1 MDFQPSSF
9 QEKIFIGQHKSL
21 LEIQA
26 EIYSILQTSGFLQSR
41 YNSGRLGAEFYFRRM
56 KSLHDEI
63 VQFQSTLSKK
73 GKNLV
78 ELTQNMPLSQDSA
91 FLIRELSSISDA
103 SYDKFCQ
110 AWSIDP
116 FQLANVVSMI
126 TSKFI
131 TLLDYIQLTETLD
144 IHFLTELI
152 QEVSQA
158 LLQMKSFQ
166 HFAVQISQIFQSW
179 QFDEQHINSSLKSN
193 YTNPTHSDLKKVLG
207 DRIYSLFTAFKGYLQ
222 K

>member
-1 MDFQPSSF
+1 MDFQPVSF
-9 QEKIFIGQHKSL
+9 QEKIFIGQQKSL

-26 EIYSILQTSGFLQSR
+26 EIYSILQTSGFLQTR

-56 KSLHDEI
+56 KSFQDEI
-63 VQFQSTLSKK
+63 VQMQSILSNK

-78 ELTQNMPLSQDSA
+78 DLTQNMPLSQDSA

-110 AWSIDP
+110 TWSIDP
-116 FQLANVVSMI
+116 FQLANVVAMI

-131 TLLDYIQLTETLD
+131 TVLDYIQLTDVLD
-144 IHFLTELI
+144 PHFLMELI
-152 QEVSQA
+152 QDVSQA
-158 LLQMKSFQ
+158 LLQMHSFQ
-166 HFAVQISQIFQSW
+166 HFAVQLSQIFQSW
-179 QFDEQHINSSLKSN
+179 QFDQQHINSTVK
-193 YTNPTHSDLKKVLG
+193 TNHSPPTHSELKKVLG
-207 DRIYSLFTAFKGYLQ
+207 DRIYSLFNAFKGYLQ